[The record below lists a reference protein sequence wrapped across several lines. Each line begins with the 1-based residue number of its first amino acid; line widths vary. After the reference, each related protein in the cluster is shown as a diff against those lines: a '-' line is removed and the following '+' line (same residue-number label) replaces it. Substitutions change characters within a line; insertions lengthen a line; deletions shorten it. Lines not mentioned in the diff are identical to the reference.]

1 MSEGNNIRRVR
12 ALSELP
18 RSIAP
23 PEGLWSRIA
32 PQLEPHRAAR
42 PHRPWLAAAA
52 VVLALAAGALLGRLS
67 MTPPTQLADRSTTEP
82 PRKDLVTAV
91 PVTYV
96 TDPRY
101 LAERAALLKGLN
113 AQLAALPPDTQKK
126 VVADLATIHQSMLD
140 LQAALGRD
148 PSNALL
154 QELLVNTYQDE
165 MHVLVAVR
173 EASESGRGI

>member
-1 MSEGNNIRRVR
+1 
-12 ALSELP
+12 
-18 RSIAP
+18 
-23 PEGLWSRIA
+23 
-32 PQLEPHRAAR
+32 
-42 PHRPWLAAAA
+42 
-52 VVLALAAGALLGRLS
+52 VVLALVAGALLGRLS
-67 MTPPTQLADRSTTEP
+67 MTPPTQLADRGTEP
-82 PRKDLVTAV
+82 PRTDLVTSV

-101 LAERAALLKGLN
+101 VAERAALLKGLN